1 MPVRTLVIFLFFL
14 SLHSMAQHPSL
25 SFRNVGINDGLSQS
39 SVVDIAFDST
49 GFAWFATQDGLN
61 RFDGKEFLIF
71 RKNFNDITTPAGSR
85 LGKVVCHSSGE
96 IWIITSEGRLERL
109 DRYRKVFI
117 SVDTLGAE
125 RIALPAVSCFYEDRK
140 HNWWIGTESEGI
152 FLYHPLS
159 GKIKHFNTQSSSPFQ
174 IGSNSIHAI
183 FEDKDNQCWI
193 LTDNGLMVCDPLTFR
208 FKQFLLHTDK
218 DSHSEKEEQPVSCS
232 SICQDQEGSLWVG
245 TYGKGLFVKRQTDD
259 NFRQSADSLKLPLSL
274 VTQTLLADH
283 SHNIWMGTYGS
294 GLFLINTKAGSVRH
308 INADKKDPF
317 SLSYDDILCIKED
330 PNGGIWIGT
339 DGGGISH
346 YDKRLNNFSLWSR
359 NNVPDNIPIEQVRA
373 ITTDRNKGIWIG
385 TSNSG
390 LVYTNKEHSVF
401 RAFQLPPFKKG
412 LTNYERVV
420 SLMTDRDQKIWVGT
434 QGNGLLIIDNAS
446 QKIIRHFYPGGKEPD
461 GLPDHTIWC
470 LLADSGSLVWA
481 GTRNSGLCLLDKN
494 RGLIWQS
501 SEREGLGKSGENPAE
516 KNIRSL
522 TRINDSLICIG
533 FEKNGFQF
541 LNTRT
546 RRFYF
551 PGKLFKGSVN
561 QLEGV
566 TLKCTYYQ
574 YPLLWVGT
582 LGQGLLACN
591 LAEENFLW
599 ITEKQGLPNNTIYS
613 ILPDRLGA
621 LWMSTNKGICRLSVP
636 NDPGRINPGHFSLFT
651 REDGIQG
658 NEFNTGAFH
667 RAADGQFYFG
677 GTSGL
682 TAFYPDS
689 LQLTDQPARVAI
701 TGMTINNSPA
711 ILDTLITYKKTVHL
725 SYLQNSLSFNLA
737 ALDFVL
743 ANRFTYLYRLQG
755 HDTGWIDAGTR
766 NFASYTTLPPG
777 HYTFQVKALR
787 QFSDNL
793 EPITSLSII
802 IEPPFWRTWWF
813 ISCCILAFCWLL
825 YAFYRYR
832 IRQLIRLQTIR
843 ERIATDLHDDIGSTL
858 TNIGLLS
865 ELSRKNL
872 SRPEEAGIFLHRIS
886 REVESSSQALDD
898 IVWSINTNH
907 DTLEQTV
914 ARMRRYAAEI
924 FDAANI
930 NYELQLDGQFE
941 QRKLNMEHRRDFFL
955 VFKEA
960 INNIYKHAGASQVLI
975 RIMLEGNRLI
985 MEIKDNGK
993 GFDPSMLT
1001 HRNGIKNMRLRMEK
1015 WKGTVQID
1023 SVPGGG
1029 TRILTGFSIR

>member
-1 MPVRTLVIFLFFL
+1 MPARTLILWLFFL
-14 SLHSMAQHPSL
+14 SFHTMAQRPSL
-25 SFRNVGINDGLSQS
+25 SFRNVGINEGLSQS

-61 RFDGKEFLIF
+61 RYDGKEFLIF

-85 LGKVVCHSSGE
+85 LGKVVCLSTGE
-96 IWIITSEGRLERL
+96 ILIITSEGRLEKL
-109 DRYRKVFI
+109 DRYHKLFTPAG
-117 SVDTLGAE
+117 TLGPE
-125 RIALPAVSCFYEDRK
+125 QLILPPVSCFYEDRH
-140 HNWWIGTESEGI
+140 HNWWVGTETEGV
-152 FLYHPLS
+152 FFYDPLT
-159 GKIKHFNTQSSSPFQ
+159 GRHQHFTTDPSSP
-174 IGSNSIHAI
+174 IPLGSNVIHGI
-183 FEDKDNQCWI
+183 FEDNGNKYWI
-193 LTDNGLMVCDPLTFR
+193 LTDNGLTGWDPATSHYKTFLVNSVKE
-208 FKQFLLHTDK
+208 KQTI
-218 DSHSEKEEQPVSCS
+218 SCS
-232 SICQDQEGSLWVG
+232 SFCQDQEGNLWLG
-245 TYGKGLFVKRQTDD
+245 TYGKGLFVKKNTDD
-259 NFRQSADSLKLPLSL
+259 NFRLFNGQDPSNQLPPSLI
-274 VTQTLLADH
+274 TQTLLADH
-283 SHNIWMGTYGS
+283 SGNIWMGTYGS
-294 GLFLINTKAGSVRH
+294 GLFLINAREESVRH
-308 INADKKDPF
+308 IGASKKDPF

-330 PNGGIWIGT
+330 PKGGIWIGT

-346 YDKRLNNFSLWSR
+346 YDKRLNNFRLWSR
-359 NNVPDNIPIEQVRA
+359 TNIPDDMPIEQVRS
-373 ITTDRNKGIWIG
+373 ITTDSSKGIWIG

-390 LVYTNKEHSVF
+390 LVYAHKERPVF
-401 RAFQLPPFKKG
+401 RAFHLPPFKKG
-412 LTNYERVV
+412 LTNHERVV
-420 SLMTDRDQKIWVGT
+420 SLFTDKDQDIWVGT
-434 QGNGLLIIDNAS
+434 QGNGLLILNNPAK
-446 QKIIRHFYPGGKEPD
+446 KIKRRFTPGGP
-461 GLPDHTIWC
+461 GPFGIPDHTIWC
-470 LLADSGSLVWA
+470 LLADSGGRVWA
-481 GTRNSGLCLLDKN
+481 GTRNSGLCLLDKKQ
-494 RGLIWQS
+494 GLIWKS
-501 SEREGLGKSGENPAE
+501 SATAGDGSSGKNPAE
-516 KNIRSL
+516 NNIRSL
-522 TRINDSLICIG
+522 TRLNDSLLCIG

-551 PGKLFKGSVN
+551 PGGIFKGSVN
-561 QLEGV
+561 QLDGV

-574 YPLLWVGT
+574 YPFLWLGT

-591 LAEENFLW
+591 LAEGNFLW
-599 ITEKQGLPNNTIYS
+599 ITERQGLPNNTIYS
-613 ILPDRLGA
+613 ILPDKQGSF
-621 LWMSTNKGICRLSVP
+621 WMSTNKGICRFSVP
-636 NDPGRINPGHFSLFT
+636 DDLSRINQGHFSQFT
-651 REDGIQG
+651 SEDGIQG

-667 RAADGQFYFG
+667 RAPDGQFFFG
-677 GTSGL
+677 GTNGL

-689 LQLTDQPARVAI
+689 LRLTDQPARVVI
-701 TGMTINNSPA
+701 TGMMINNSPA

-725 SYLQNSLSFNLA
+725 SYPQNSLSFNLA

-743 ANRFTYLYRLQG
+743 ANRFTYLYRLNG
-755 HDTGWIDAGTR
+755 YDTGWIDAGTR
-766 NFASYTTLPPG
+766 NFASYTTLPSG

-787 QFSDNL
+787 QFSDNR
-793 EPITSLSII
+793 EPITSLAIT

-813 ISCCILAFCWLL
+813 IACCILAISGLL

-872 SRPEEAGIFLHRIS
+872 TKPEEAQVFLHRIS

-924 FDAANI
+924 FDSVNI

-941 QRKLNMEHRRDFFL
+941 NRKLDMEHRRDFFL

-960 INNIYKHAGASQVLI
+960 VNNVYKHAAANKVLI
-975 RIMLEGNRLI
+975 RIRLTGNQLHLEIR
-985 MEIKDNGK
+985 DNGK
-993 GFDPSMLT
+993 GFDPSALT

-1023 SVPGGG
+1023 SISGGG
-1029 TRILTGFSIR
+1029 TTISADFSIK